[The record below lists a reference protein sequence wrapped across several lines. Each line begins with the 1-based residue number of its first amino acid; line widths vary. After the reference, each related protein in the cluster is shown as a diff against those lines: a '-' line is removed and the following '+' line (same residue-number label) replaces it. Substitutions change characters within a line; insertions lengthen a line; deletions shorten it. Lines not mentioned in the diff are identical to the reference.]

1 MDNAQIFP
9 RLLAATTAAALFAS
23 PAAALAQE
31 LEPAAPDAAARAAPG
46 GPGLDSAGN
55 TNGDG
60 DGNGD
65 QGDEVDK
72 ESEKP
77 DIRTEAPNTDQC
89 PHREHPAEP
98 VTTSERLAP
107 GQTSPQAPPPVDD
120 ADCGVTAP
128 PGFTVDK
135 DVVASAW
142 VISDIDTG
150 EVIAEKDPNGRYRP
164 ASIIKVLLALE
175 VIDKLDLDK
184 KVTASEEAADADGSA
199 VGIGAG
205 GEYTVEDLLHG
216 LLMASGN
223 DAAHALADELGG
235 EQKTLALV
243 NERARALGAKS
254 TYVASYSGLDAPG
267 MQTTAHDLSLMY
279 QAAFQNP
286 TFAKIVRTK
295 TAEFPGYDDH
305 PAYEMGNDNGL
316 LLNDADGI
324 GGKTGYTDDAHHTF
338 AGAMDRNGRRLQV
351 ILLDT
356 TIEHGPH
363 AWEQAQ
369 KLLQS
374 AYDVAPGKG
383 VGSLQPAGDE
393 SSNPSTL
400 PSPAPGADGSGGSG
414 DSSQSGDLGRYGPWI
429 GGVAV
434 GVIAL
439 AAIAAAALLPRRSRG
454 RHANR

>member
-9 RLLAATTAAALFAS
+9 RLFAATTAAALLAS
-23 PAAALAQE
+23 PTAALAQE
-31 LEPAAPDAAARAAPG
+31 LEPAAPAAAPATPG
-46 GPGLDSAGN
+46 DA
-55 TNGDG
+55 DQVG
-60 DGNGD
+60 DGNADGD
-65 QGDEVDK
+65 QGDDADK
-72 ESEKP
+72 ESEHP

-120 ADCGVTAP
+120 AHCGVTAP

-142 VISDIDTG
+142 VISDIDTA
-150 EVIAEKDPNGRYRP
+150 EIIAEKDPNGRYRP

-175 VIDKLDLDK
+175 VIDKLDLNK

-235 EQKTLALV
+235 EKKTLDLV
-243 NERARALGAKS
+243 NERARKIGAKS

-279 QAAFQNP
+279 QAAFKNP
-286 TFAKIVRTK
+286 TFAEIVRTK
-295 TAEFPGYDDH
+295 TVEFPGYDDH

-351 ILLDT
+351 VLLDT

-383 VGSLQPAGDE
+383 VGSLEPAREE
-393 SSNPSTL
+393 SANPSTL
-400 PSPAPGADGSGGSG
+400 PSPGPGEDGAGGPGQSG
-414 DSSQSGDLGRYGPWI
+414 QSGDLGRYGPWI